1 MRLLIVVLLLPFCFL
16 HAYSI
21 VFVHIGPT
29 LPDYL
34 PIAIAQARLFN
45 RECPIYLI
53 GNKKAFQSALF
64 SLDENVQCV
73 YCETLKSSKSHET
86 FREKS
91 KLSRHV
97 WQGFVMF
104 ASERFFYLEELIR
117 QYALEDVFHLENDV
131 MLYADLKHLLPTF
144 HTHYAGKI
152 GATFDNESRCVPG
165 FVYISELKPLTQL
178 VLFMAEKAK
187 AGKNDME
194 ILHAFKITCNRLY
207 IDHLPIVM
215 PEYGYPLK
223 NALGAS
229 TKHQERFSQHFTE
242 FQSIFDA
249 AALGQYLG
257 GVSPR
262 NTAQPTPGFI
272 NEGCLF
278 NPSVFSYDWKRDAED
293 RLVPFILYQE
303 AEYPINNLHIH
314 SKNLTP
320 FFSGRACL

>member
-1 MRLLIVVLLLPFCFL
+1 MVVLLLPFCFL

-34 PIAIAQARLFN
+34 PIAVEQARLFN
-45 RECPIYLI
+45 RDCPVYII
-53 GNKKAFQSALF
+53 GNKKAFQSAPF
-64 SLDENVQCV
+64 SFDKSIRCIH
-73 YCETLKSSKSHET
+73 CETLKTSKSHET
-86 FREKS
+86 FRAQS

-97 WQGFVMF
+97 LHGFVMF
-104 ASERFFYLEELIR
+104 SSERFFYLEELMR

-131 MLYADLKHLLPTF
+131 MLYADLKNLLPTF

-152 GATFDNESRCVPG
+152 GATFDNETRCIPG
-165 FVYISELKPLTQL
+165 FVYISTLKPITQL
-178 VLFMAEKAK
+178 VQFMAEKAK
-187 AGKNDME
+187 AAKNDME
-194 ILHAFKITCNRLY
+194 ILLAFKIKCDRLY

-215 PEYGYPLK
+215 PDYPLK
-223 NALGAS
+223 NALGEGA
-229 TKHQERFSQHFTE
+229 KHKERFSQHFTE

-272 NEGCLF
+272 NESCLF
-278 NPSVFSYDWKRDAED
+278 NPSVFSYDWKRDAEH
-293 RLVPFILYQE
+293 RLVPFILYQG